1 MRGNPVLWE
10 HVFSGAY
17 ASDRGYGRQTLM
29 KQYEEK
35 IRIVEC
41 APEELKTLTGEKT

>member
-1 MRGNPVLWE
+1 MGK
-10 HVFSGAY
+10 HVFQELMHLTG
-17 ASDRGYGRQTLM
+17 DTGGRQLM

-41 APEELKTLTGEKT
+41 APEELKDIDRREDMTE